1 MYRNYS
7 GSLRYDDTE
16 VRDIEEDSLH
26 SMVSIVSQSAFMF
39 NDTLKN
45 NVTLF
50 DDTYTDEQV
59 VNALKLSG
67 FEVAKEQLS
76 AIISEDGNNFS
87 GGEKQR
93 INLARAI
100 LKNTQVLLLDEFTAS
115 LDARTALAVEKSV
128 LALKDVTIIHVTHHK
143 NDELA
148 ECYDGE
154 IRV

>member
-1 MYRNYS
+1 M
-7 GSLRYDDTE
+7 
-16 VRDIEEDSLH
+16 H
-26 SMVSIVSQSAFMF
+26 
-39 NDTLKN
+39 TLKN

-50 DDTYTDEQV
+50 DDTYTDDQV

-100 LKNTQVLLLDEFTAS
+100 LKKTQVLLDEFKAS
-115 LDARTALAVEKSV
+115 LDAQTALSVEKSV
-128 LALKDVTIIHVTHHK
+128 LALKNVTIIHVTHHK
-143 NDELA
+143 NEELA